1 MAYGESVLTAAIG
14 MESAPKTSVL
24 LLVSF
29 LVAVCCL
36 AAYLE
41 RYRRLVRHIN
51 CIPGPAT
58 LPIIGNA
65 LLINADRE
73 ELFNRIIAS
82 RKLYGRRQGITRIW
96 NGLTPY
102 VLISKAQAVEKILN
116 STKNIEKGR
125 DYEFLQPWLGT
136 GLLTS
141 PAGKWHQRRKIL
153 TPTFH
158 FRILSDFVQ
167 VFNKQAAVLAEKLAW
182 EVDNA
187 AGFDCVRY
195 ITLCSLDI
203 ICETA
208 MGCPVYA
215 QQQSDSEYVRAHEK
229 IGEIML
235 QRLQKLW
242 LHPDI
247 IFRRTGQYREQQK
260 CLDILHKFSYRM
272 ITERRAVIQQNANLQ
287 PDVNNNDDDPA
298 DGTTQRKQLAF
309 LDLLIEASDEGRLLS
324 DTDIREEVDTF
335 ILGGHDTT
343 ATSIAWTLFL
353 LGTEPAVQE
362 RAVQE
367 IERVMGGAGGGL
379 PTMRELNELR
389 YLEACVKEAL
399 RLYPSIPIIGRRLTE
414 DVQLDEHRLPAGTNA
429 VVVVY
434 QLHRDPHVFPNPDK
448 FNPDRFVGSAG
459 SEPRHPYAYIPFSA
473 GPRNCIGQKF
483 GALEAKAVLVAV
495 LRRFRVEAVDRREDL
510 TLYGE
515 LVLRSKGG
523 LRPLKPPTMEG
534 LLGGSLL
541 LAKLSKLFTLFS
553 PVTLLLLTAVSGAIY
568 AYNRRRAHVVRAI
581 DKIPGPAGLP
591 IIGNTLH
598 INVDHDEIFNRII
611 AIRKL
616 YGRIQGFSRAW
627 NGPLPYVMIS
637 KASAVE

>member
-1 MAYGESVLTAAIG
+1 MAYGDSVLLASSIGAGSNSWTRQQFIESV
-14 MESAPKTSVL
+14 PKTSVL
-24 LLVSF
+24 LLLSF
-29 LVAVCCL
+29 IFIVCCL

-96 NGLTPY
+96 NGMTPY
-102 VLISKAQAVEKILN
+102 VLISQAQAVEKILS

-141 PAGKWHQRRKIL
+141 PASKWQHRRKIL

-158 FRILSDFVQ
+158 FRILADFVE
-167 VFNKQAAVLAEKLAW
+167 VFNKQATVLVEKLAK
-182 EVDNA
+182 ELDNE

-215 QQQSDSEYVRAHEK
+215 QRQSDSEYVRAHEK

-235 QRLQKLW
+235 NRLQKLW

-247 IFRRTGQYREQQK
+247 IFRCTRQYREQQK
-260 CLDILHKFSYRM
+260 CLDILHRFSYRM
-272 ITERRAVIQQNANLQ
+272 ITERRSIIQTGSMVKQATTEDGL
-287 PDVNNNDDDPA
+287 DANNNNCE
-298 DGTTQRKQLAF
+298 GTGRKQLAF
-309 LDLLIEASDEGRLLS
+309 LDLLIEASDGGRILS

-343 ATSIAWTLFL
+343 ATSISWTLFL
-353 LGTEPAVQE
+353 LGTDPTVQE
-362 RAVQE
+362 RVVQE
-367 IERVMGGAGGGL
+367 IECVMGDGGERW
-379 PTMRELNELR
+379 PTMRELNEMR
-389 YLEACVKEAL
+389 YLEACIKEGL

-414 DVQLDEHRLPAGTNA
+414 DVRLADHVLPAGTNA
-429 VVVVY
+429 VIVVY
-434 QLHRDPHVFPNPDK
+434 QLHRDPAVFPNPDR
-448 FNPDRFVGSAG
+448 FNPDHFMVDAS
-459 SEPRHPYAYIPFSA
+459 SSQEPRHPFAYIPFSA

-495 LRRFRVEAVDRREDL
+495 LRQYRVEAVDRRENL

-515 LVLRSKGG
+515 LVLRSKDG
-523 LRPLKPPTMEG
+523 LR
-534 LLGGSLL
+534 
-541 LAKLSKLFTLFS
+541 
-553 PVTLLLLTAVSGAIY
+553 I
-568 AYNRRRAHVVRAI
+568 
-581 DKIPGPAGLP
+581 
-591 IIGNTLH
+591 
-598 INVDHDEIFNRII
+598 RITK
-611 AIRKL
+611 RK
-616 YGRIQGFSRAW
+616 
-627 NGPLPYVMIS
+627 
-637 KASAVE
+637 

>member
-1 MAYGESVLTAAIG
+1 MAYGDSLLTSTIGAGSNSWTRQQFMESV
-14 MESAPKTSVL
+14 PKTSVL

-29 LVAVCCL
+29 IFLVCCM

-102 VLISKAQAVEKILN
+102 VLISQAQAVEKILS

-141 PAGKWHQRRKIL
+141 PASKWQHRRKIL

-158 FRILSDFVQ
+158 FRILSDFVE
-167 VFNKQAAVLAEKLAW
+167 VFNKQSTVLVEKLAK
-182 EVDNA
+182 ELDNVD
-187 AGFDCVRY
+187 GFDCVRY

-203 ICETA
+203 ICGMA
-208 MGCPVYA
+208 SM
-215 QQQSDSEYVRAHEK
+215 RK
-229 IGEIML
+229 L
-235 QRLQKLW
+235 QWDVQFMHSNNPIPNL
-242 LHPDI
+242 
-247 IFRRTGQYREQQK
+247 IFRCTQQYQEQQK

-272 ITERRAVIQQNANLQ
+272 ITERRSIIQGGHAKADLLV
-287 PDVNNNDDDPA
+287 DTNNNSDTVESFEHS
-298 DGTTQRKQLAF
+298 TTGRKQLAF
-309 LDLLIEASDEGRLLS
+309 LDLLIEASDGGRILT

-343 ATSIAWTLFL
+343 ATSISWTLFL
-353 LGTEPAVQE
+353 LGTEPSIQE
-362 RAVQE
+362 RVLQE
-367 IERVMGGAGGGL
+367 IEHVMGGDSERW
-379 PTMRELNELR
+379 PTMRELNEMR
-389 YLEACVKEAL
+389 YLEACIKEGL

-414 DVQLDEHRLPAGTNA
+414 DVRLTDHLLPAGTNA
-429 VVVVY
+429 VIVVY
-434 QLHRDPHVFPNPDK
+434 QLHRDPAVFPNPER
-448 FNPDRFVGSAG
+448 FNPDHFLTDASDVSTK
-459 SEPRHPYAYIPFSA
+459 RHPFAYIPFSA

-483 GALEAKAVLVAV
+483 GALEAKAVLASV
-495 LRRFRVEAVDRREDL
+495 LRRYRVEAVDRRENL

-523 LRPLKPPTMEG
+523 L
-534 LLGGSLL
+534 
-541 LAKLSKLFTLFS
+541 
-553 PVTLLLLTAVSGAIY
+553 
-568 AYNRRRAHVVRAI
+568 
-581 DKIPGPAGLP
+581 KI
-591 IIGNTLH
+591 
-598 INVDHDEIFNRII
+598 RITK
-611 AIRKL
+611 RK
-616 YGRIQGFSRAW
+616 
-627 NGPLPYVMIS
+627 
-637 KASAVE
+637 

>member
-1 MAYGESVLTAAIG
+1 MAYGDSVLLTSSIGAGSNSWTRQQFIESV
-14 MESAPKTSVL
+14 PKTSVL
-24 LLVSF
+24 LLLSF
-29 LVAVCCL
+29 IFIVCCL

-96 NGLTPY
+96 NGMTPY
-102 VLISKAQAVEKILN
+102 VLISQAQAVEKILS

-141 PAGKWHQRRKIL
+141 PASKWQHRRKIL

-158 FRILSDFVQ
+158 FRILADFVE
-167 VFNKQAAVLAEKLAW
+167 VFNKQATVLVEKLAK
-182 EVDNA
+182 ELDNE

-215 QQQSDSEYVRAHEK
+215 QRQSDSEYVRAHEK

-235 QRLQKLW
+235 NRLQKLW

-247 IFRRTGQYREQQK
+247 IFRCTRQYREQQK
-260 CLDILHKFSYRM
+260 CLDILHRFSYRM
-272 ITERRAVIQQNANLQ
+272 ITERRSIIQTGSVVKQANTEDGL
-287 PDVNNNDDDPA
+287 DANNNNCE
-298 DGTTQRKQLAF
+298 GTGRKQLAF
-309 LDLLIEASDEGRLLS
+309 LDLLIEASDGGRILS

-343 ATSIAWTLFL
+343 ATSISWTLFL
-353 LGTEPAVQE
+353 LGTDPTVQE
-362 RAVQE
+362 RVVQE
-367 IERVMGGAGGGL
+367 IECVMGDGGERW
-379 PTMRELNELR
+379 PTMRELNEMR
-389 YLEACVKEAL
+389 YLEACIKEGL

-414 DVQLDEHRLPAGTNA
+414 DVRLADHVLPAGTNA
-429 VVVVY
+429 VIVVY
-434 QLHRDPHVFPNPDK
+434 QLHRDPAVFPNPDR
-448 FNPDRFVGSAG
+448 FNPDHFMVDAS
-459 SEPRHPYAYIPFSA
+459 SSQEPRHPFAYIPFSA

-495 LRRFRVEAVDRREDL
+495 LRQYRVEAVDRRENL

-515 LVLRSKGG
+515 LVLRSKDG
-523 LRPLKPPTMEG
+523 LR
-534 LLGGSLL
+534 
-541 LAKLSKLFTLFS
+541 
-553 PVTLLLLTAVSGAIY
+553 I
-568 AYNRRRAHVVRAI
+568 
-581 DKIPGPAGLP
+581 
-591 IIGNTLH
+591 
-598 INVDHDEIFNRII
+598 RITK
-611 AIRKL
+611 RK
-616 YGRIQGFSRAW
+616 
-627 NGPLPYVMIS
+627 
-637 KASAVE
+637 

>member
-1 MAYGESVLTAAIG
+1 MAYGDSVLLASSFGAGSNSWTRQQFIESV
-14 MESAPKTSVL
+14 PKTSVL
-24 LLVSF
+24 LLLSF
-29 LVAVCCL
+29 IFIVCCL

-51 CIPGPAT
+51 RIPGPAT

-96 NGLTPY
+96 NGMTPY
-102 VLISKAQAVEKILN
+102 VLISQAQAVEKILS

-141 PAGKWHQRRKIL
+141 PASKWQHRRKIL

-158 FRILSDFVQ
+158 FRILADFVE
-167 VFNKQAAVLAEKLAW
+167 VFNKQATVLVEKLAK
-182 EVDNA
+182 ELDNE

-215 QQQSDSEYVRAHEK
+215 QRQSDSEYVRAHEK

-235 QRLQKLW
+235 NRLQKLW

-247 IFRRTGQYREQQK
+247 IFRCTRQYREQQK
-260 CLDILHKFSYRM
+260 CLDILHRFSYRM
-272 ITERRAVIQQNANLQ
+272 ITERRSIIQTGSVMKQANTEDGL
-287 PDVNNNDDDPA
+287 DANNNKCE
-298 DGTTQRKQLAF
+298 GSGRKQLAF
-309 LDLLIEASDEGRLLS
+309 LDLLIEASDGGRILS

-343 ATSIAWTLFL
+343 ATSISWTLFL
-353 LGTEPAVQE
+353 LGTDPTVQE
-362 RAVQE
+362 RVVQE
-367 IERVMGGAGGGL
+367 IECVMGDGGERW
-379 PTMRELNELR
+379 PTMRELNEMR
-389 YLEACVKEAL
+389 YLEACIKEGL

-414 DVQLDEHRLPAGTNA
+414 DVRLADHVVPAGTNA
-429 VVVVY
+429 VIVVY
-434 QLHRDPHVFPNPDK
+434 QLHRDPAVFPNPDR
-448 FNPDRFVGSAG
+448 FNPDHFMVDAS
-459 SEPRHPYAYIPFSA
+459 SSQEPRHPFAYIPFSA

-495 LRRFRVEAVDRREDL
+495 LRQYRVEAVDRRENL

-515 LVLRSKGG
+515 LVLRSKDG
-523 LRPLKPPTMEG
+523 LR
-534 LLGGSLL
+534 
-541 LAKLSKLFTLFS
+541 
-553 PVTLLLLTAVSGAIY
+553 I
-568 AYNRRRAHVVRAI
+568 
-581 DKIPGPAGLP
+581 
-591 IIGNTLH
+591 
-598 INVDHDEIFNRII
+598 RITK
-611 AIRKL
+611 RK
-616 YGRIQGFSRAW
+616 
-627 NGPLPYVMIS
+627 
-637 KASAVE
+637 

>member
-1 MAYGESVLTAAIG
+1 MAYGDPVLLASSIGAGSNSWTRQQFIESV
-14 MESAPKTSVL
+14 PKTSVL
-24 LLVSF
+24 LLLSF
-29 LVAVCCL
+29 IFIVCCL

-58 LPIIGNA
+58 LPVIGNA

-96 NGLTPY
+96 NGMTPY
-102 VLISKAQAVEKILN
+102 VLISQAQAVEKILS

-141 PAGKWHQRRKIL
+141 PASKWQHRRKIL

-158 FRILSDFVQ
+158 FRILADFVE
-167 VFNKQAAVLAEKLAW
+167 VFNKQATVLVEKLAK
-182 EVDNA
+182 ELDNE

-215 QQQSDSEYVRAHEK
+215 QRQSDSEYVRAHEK

-235 QRLQKLW
+235 NRLQKLW

-247 IFRRTGQYREQQK
+247 IFRCTRQYREQQK
-260 CLDILHKFSYRM
+260 CLDILHRFSYRM
-272 ITERRAVIQQNANLQ
+272 ITERRSIIQTGSMVKQANTEDGL
-287 PDVNNNDDDPA
+287 DANNNNCE
-298 DGTTQRKQLAF
+298 GSGRKQLAF
-309 LDLLIEASDEGRLLS
+309 LDLLIEASDGGRILS

-343 ATSIAWTLFL
+343 ATSISWTLFL
-353 LGTEPAVQE
+353 LGTDPTVQE
-362 RAVQE
+362 RVVQE
-367 IERVMGGAGGGL
+367 IECVMGDGGERW
-379 PTMRELNELR
+379 PTMRELSEMR
-389 YLEACVKEAL
+389 YLEACIKEGL

-414 DVQLDEHRLPAGTNA
+414 DVRLADHVLPAGTNA
-429 VVVVY
+429 VIVVY
-434 QLHRDPHVFPNPDK
+434 QLHRDPAVFPNPDR
-448 FNPDRFVGSAG
+448 FNPDHFMVDASSAQK
-459 SEPRHPYAYIPFSA
+459 PRHPFAYIPFSA

-495 LRRFRVEAVDRREDL
+495 LRQYRVEAVDRRENL

-515 LVLRSKGG
+515 LVLRSKDG
-523 LRPLKPPTMEG
+523 LR
-534 LLGGSLL
+534 
-541 LAKLSKLFTLFS
+541 
-553 PVTLLLLTAVSGAIY
+553 I
-568 AYNRRRAHVVRAI
+568 
-581 DKIPGPAGLP
+581 
-591 IIGNTLH
+591 
-598 INVDHDEIFNRII
+598 RITK
-611 AIRKL
+611 RK
-616 YGRIQGFSRAW
+616 
-627 NGPLPYVMIS
+627 
-637 KASAVE
+637 

>member
-1 MAYGESVLTAAIG
+1 MAYGDSVLTSAIG
-14 MESAPKTSVL
+14 ANSWTRQQLMESVPKTSVL

-29 LVAVCCL
+29 IFIVCCL

-51 CIPGPAT
+51 RIPGPAT

-96 NGLTPY
+96 NGMTPY
-102 VLISKAQAVEKILN
+102 VLISQAQAVEKILS

-141 PAGKWHQRRKIL
+141 PASKWQHRRKIL

-158 FRILSDFVQ
+158 FRILSDFVE
-167 VFNKQAAVLAEKLAW
+167 VFNKQSTVLVEKLAR
-182 EVDNA
+182 EVDNEG
-187 AGFDCVRY
+187 GFDCVRY

-215 QQQSDSEYVRAHEK
+215 QQQSDSVYVRAHEK
-229 IGEIML
+229 IGQIML
-235 QRLQKLW
+235 NRLQRLW
-242 LHPDI
+242 LHPDL
-247 IFRRTGQYREQQK
+247 IFRCTQQYQEQQQ

-272 ITERRAVIQQNANLQ
+272 ITERRSIIEAGHAKADLLV
-287 PDVNNNDDDPA
+287 DTNNNSEA
-298 DGTTQRKQLAF
+298 VESLQHSAAGRKQLAF
-309 LDLLIEASDEGRLLS
+309 LDLLIEASDGGRVLS

-343 ATSIAWTLFL
+343 ATSISWTLFL
-353 LGTEPAVQE
+353 LGTDPAVQE
-362 RAVQE
+362 KVVQE
-367 IERVMGGAGGGL
+367 IEQVMGGDAERW
-379 PTMRELNELR
+379 PTMRELNEMR
-389 YLEACVKEAL
+389 YLEACIKEGL

-414 DVQLDEHRLPAGTNA
+414 DVRLADHLLPAGTNA
-429 VVVVY
+429 VIVVY
-434 QLHRDPHVFPNPDK
+434 QLHRDPAVFPNPDR
-448 FNPDRFVGSAG
+448 FNPDHFMADAPHVGSRQ
-459 SEPRHPYAYIPFSA
+459 PRHPFAYIPFSA

-483 GALEAKAVLVAV
+483 GALEAKAVLVSV
-495 LRRFRVEAVDRREDL
+495 LRQYRVEAVDRRENL

-523 LRPLKPPTMEG
+523 LKIRITK
-534 LLGGSLL
+534 
-541 LAKLSKLFTLFS
+541 
-553 PVTLLLLTAVSGAIY
+553 
-568 AYNRRRAHVVRAI
+568 RR
-581 DKIPGPAGLP
+581 
-591 IIGNTLH
+591 
-598 INVDHDEIFNRII
+598 
-611 AIRKL
+611 
-616 YGRIQGFSRAW
+616 
-627 NGPLPYVMIS
+627 
-637 KASAVE
+637 

>member
-1 MAYGESVLTAAIG
+1 MAYGESVLTASIG
-14 MESAPKTSVL
+14 MESVPKGGVL
-24 LLVSF
+24 LLLGFIFV
-29 LVAVCCL
+29 VCCL

-51 CIPGPAT
+51 GIPGPAT
-58 LPIIGNA
+58 LPVIGNA

-102 VLISKAQAVEKILN
+102 VLISKAQAVEKILS
-116 STKNIEKGR
+116 STRNIEKGR

-158 FRILSDFVQ
+158 FRILSDFVE
-167 VFNKQAAVLAEKLAW
+167 VFNKQSAVLADKLAR

-215 QQQSDSEYVRAHEK
+215 QKQSDSEYVRAHEK

-235 QRLQKLW
+235 NRLQKLW

-247 IFRRTGQYREQQK
+247 VFRCTNQYREQQK

-272 ITERRAVIQQNANLQ
+272 ITERRAVIERKSNAA
-287 PDVNNNDDDPA
+287 PDVNNNGDP
-298 DGTTQRKQLAF
+298 GEEETTQRKQLAF
-309 LDLLIEASDEGRLLS
+309 LDLLIEASDGGRVLT

-353 LGTEPAVQE
+353 LGTDPSVQE
-362 RAVQE
+362 RVVQE
-367 IERVMGGAGGGL
+367 IDQVMGCSDRDSS
-379 PTMRELNELR
+379 PTMRQLTEMR

-414 DVQLDEHRLPAGTNA
+414 DVQLEDHLLPAGTNA
-429 VVVVY
+429 VIVVY
-434 QLHRDPHVFPNPDK
+434 QLHRDPAVFPNPDR
-448 FNPDRFVGSAG
+448 FNPDHFLGAT
-459 SEPRHPYAYIPFSA
+459 EPRHPFAYIPFSA

-495 LRRFRVEAVDRREDL
+495 LRRYRVEAIDRRENL

-515 LVLRSKGG
+515 LVLRSKDG
-523 LRPLKPPTMEG
+523 LR
-534 LLGGSLL
+534 
-541 LAKLSKLFTLFS
+541 
-553 PVTLLLLTAVSGAIY
+553 I
-568 AYNRRRAHVVRAI
+568 
-581 DKIPGPAGLP
+581 
-591 IIGNTLH
+591 
-598 INVDHDEIFNRII
+598 RITK
-611 AIRKL
+611 RK
-616 YGRIQGFSRAW
+616 
-627 NGPLPYVMIS
+627 
-637 KASAVE
+637 

>member
-1 MAYGESVLTAAIG
+1 MSYSDLVLTSTIG
-14 MESAPKTSVL
+14 SGSNNWTRQQIMESAPKTTVL
-24 LLVSF
+24 LLLSF
-29 LVAVCCL
+29 IFIICCL

-51 CIPGPAT
+51 SIPGPAT

-96 NGLTPY
+96 NGMTPY
-102 VLISKAQAVEKILN
+102 VLISQAQTVEKILSSN
-116 STKNIEKGR
+116 KNIEKGR

-141 PAGKWHQRRKIL
+141 SASKWQHRRKIL

-158 FRILSDFVQ
+158 FRILSDFVE
-167 VFNKQAAVLAEKLAW
+167 VFNKQSEVLVEKLTQ
-182 EVDNA
+182 EIDNK

-215 QQQSDSEYVRAHEK
+215 QRQSDSEYVRAHEK
-229 IGEIML
+229 IGQIML
-235 QRLQKLW
+235 SRLQKLW

-247 IFRRTGQYREQQK
+247 IFRCTKQYQEQQQ

-272 ITERRAVIQQNANLQ
+272 IKERRAIIQASHIKS
-287 PDVNNNDDDPA
+287 DVQGDA
-298 DGTTQRKQLAF
+298 TKSTEATQSHQLFSTGRKQLAF
-309 LDLLIEASDEGRLLS
+309 LDLLIEASDGGRVLS

-343 ATSIAWTLFL
+343 ATSISWTLFL
-353 LGTEPAVQE
+353 LGTEPSIQEKAVK
-362 RAVQE
+362 E
-367 IERVMGGAGGGL
+367 IEHVMSGDNYRW
-379 PTMRELNELR
+379 PTMRELNEMR
-389 YLEACVKEAL
+389 FLEACIKEAL

-414 DVQLDEHRLPAGTNA
+414 DVQLAEHLLPAGTNA
-429 VVVVY
+429 VIVVY
-434 QLHRDPHVFPNPDK
+434 QLHRDPAVFPNPDR
-448 FNPDRFVGSAG
+448 FNPERFLPDAANVKK
-459 SEPRHPYAYIPFSA
+459 PRHPFAYIPFSA

-483 GALEAKAVLVAV
+483 GALEAKAVLVSI
-495 LRRFRVEAVDRREDL
+495 LRRYRIEAVDRRENL

-515 LVLRSKGG
+515 LVLRSKDG
-523 LRPLKPPTMEG
+523 L
-534 LLGGSLL
+534 
-541 LAKLSKLFTLFS
+541 
-553 PVTLLLLTAVSGAIY
+553 
-568 AYNRRRAHVVRAI
+568 
-581 DKIPGPAGLP
+581 KI
-591 IIGNTLH
+591 
-598 INVDHDEIFNRII
+598 RITK
-611 AIRKL
+611 RK
-616 YGRIQGFSRAW
+616 
-627 NGPLPYVMIS
+627 
-637 KASAVE
+637 

>member
-1 MAYGESVLTAAIG
+1 MGFGESVLASALGAGSNSWTRQQLI
-14 MESAPKTSVL
+14 ESVPRTGVL

-29 LVAVCCL
+29 IFAVCCL

-96 NGLTPY
+96 NGMTPY
-102 VLISKAQAVEKILN
+102 VLISQAQAVEKILS

-141 PAGKWHQRRKIL
+141 PASKWQHRRKIL

-158 FRILSDFVQ
+158 FRILSDFVE
-167 VFNKQAAVLAEKLAW
+167 VFNKQAAVLAGKLAT
-182 EVDNA
+182 ELDNA

-235 QRLQKLW
+235 NRLQKLW

-247 IFRRTGQYREQQK
+247 VFRCTSQYREQQK

-272 ITERRAVIQQNANLQ
+272 ITERRSIIRAGHKPL
-287 PDVNNNDDDPA
+287 DENNNSETVA
-298 DGTTQRKQLAF
+298 GRKQLAF

-343 ATSIAWTLFL
+343 ATAIAWTLFL
-353 LGTEPAVQE
+353 LGTDPSVQE
-362 RAVQE
+362 RALGE
-367 IERVMGGAGGGL
+367 IEHVMGDGPRDRY
-379 PTMRELNELR
+379 PTMRELNEMR
-389 YLEACVKEAL
+389 YLEACIKEGL

-414 DVQLDEHRLPAGTNA
+414 DVRLAEHVLPAGTNA
-429 VVVVY
+429 VIVVY
-434 QLHRDPHVFPNPDK
+434 QLHRDPAVFPNPDR
-448 FNPDRFVGSAG
+448 FNPDHFLGDGQR
-459 SEPRHPYAYIPFSA
+459 PRHPFAYIPFSA

-495 LRRFRVEAVDRREDL
+495 LRQYRVEAVDRREDL

-523 LRPLKPPTMEG
+523 LRIR
-534 LLGGSLL
+534 
-541 LAKLSKLFTLFS
+541 
-553 PVTLLLLTAVSGAIY
+553 VTKR
-568 AYNRRRAHVVRAI
+568 N
-581 DKIPGPAGLP
+581 
-591 IIGNTLH
+591 
-598 INVDHDEIFNRII
+598 
-611 AIRKL
+611 
-616 YGRIQGFSRAW
+616 
-627 NGPLPYVMIS
+627 
-637 KASAVE
+637 

>member
-1 MAYGESVLTAAIG
+1 MSYSVSSALTYSIG
-14 MESAPKTSVL
+14 LGSNSWARQQLIENAPKTSVL
-24 LLVSF
+24 LLLTF
-29 LVAVCCL
+29 IFIMCCL

-41 RYRRLVRHIN
+41 RYRRLVRHID

-58 LPIIGNA
+58 LPIVGNA

-141 PAGKWHQRRKIL
+141 PASKWQHRRKIL

-158 FRILSDFVQ
+158 FRILSDFVE
-167 VFNKQAAVLAEKLAW
+167 VFNKQAAVLVQNLAN

-187 AGFDCVRY
+187 DGFDCVRY

-215 QQQSDSEYVRAHEK
+215 QQQSDSKYVRAHEK

-235 QRLQKLW
+235 NRLQKLW

-247 IFRRTGQYREQQK
+247 VFRCTKQYREQRK
-260 CLDILHKFSYRM
+260 CLEILHDFSYRM
-272 ITERRAVIQQNANLQ
+272 ITERRAIIQASQMK
-287 PDVNNNDDDPA
+287 PDEQIDANNNTPMDDSHA
-298 DGTTQRKQLAF
+298 TTASSGRKQLAF
-309 LDLLIEASDEGRLLS
+309 LDLLIEASDGGRILS

-343 ATSIAWTLFL
+343 ATAISWTLFL
-353 LGTEPAVQE
+353 LGTEPSIQE
-362 RAVQE
+362 KVLKE
-367 IERVMGGAGGGL
+367 IDHVMGCDRERW
-379 PTMRELNELR
+379 PSMRELNEMR
-389 YLEACVKEAL
+389 YLEACIKEGL

-414 DVQLDEHRLPAGTNA
+414 DVQIDNHLLPAGTNA
-429 VVVVY
+429 VIIVY
-434 QLHRDPHVFPNPDK
+434 QLHRDPSVFPNPDR
-448 FNPDRFVGSAG
+448 FNPDRFMVDQAG
-459 SEPRHPYAYIPFSA
+459 SGNVPRHPFAYIPFSA

-483 GALEAKAVLVAV
+483 GALESKAVLVSV
-495 LRRFRVEAVDRREDL
+495 LRKYRIEAVDRRENL
-510 TLYGE
+510 TLFGE
-515 LVLRSKGG
+515 LVLRSKDG
-523 LRPLKPPTMEG
+523 L
-534 LLGGSLL
+534 
-541 LAKLSKLFTLFS
+541 
-553 PVTLLLLTAVSGAIY
+553 
-568 AYNRRRAHVVRAI
+568 
-581 DKIPGPAGLP
+581 KI
-591 IIGNTLH
+591 
-598 INVDHDEIFNRII
+598 RITK
-611 AIRKL
+611 RK
-616 YGRIQGFSRAW
+616 
-627 NGPLPYVMIS
+627 
-637 KASAVE
+637 

>member
-1 MAYGESVLTAAIG
+1 MAYGDSVLLASSIGAGSNSWTRQQFIESV
-14 MESAPKTSVL
+14 PKTSVL
-24 LLVSF
+24 LLLSF
-29 LVAVCCL
+29 IFIVCCL

-96 NGLTPY
+96 NGMTPY
-102 VLISKAQAVEKILN
+102 VLISQAQAVEKILS

-141 PAGKWHQRRKIL
+141 PASKWQHRRKIL

-158 FRILSDFVQ
+158 FRILADFVE
-167 VFNKQAAVLAEKLAW
+167 VFNKQATVLVEKLAK
-182 EVDNA
+182 ELDNE

-215 QQQSDSEYVRAHEK
+215 QRQSDSEYVRAHEK

-235 QRLQKLW
+235 NRLQKLW

-247 IFRRTGQYREQQK
+247 IFRCTRQYREQQK
-260 CLDILHKFSYRM
+260 CLDILHRFSYRM
-272 ITERRAVIQQNANLQ
+272 ITERRSIIQTGSVVKQANTEDGL
-287 PDVNNNDDDPA
+287 DANNNQCE
-298 DGTTQRKQLAF
+298 GTGRKQLAF
-309 LDLLIEASDEGRLLS
+309 LDLLIEASDGGRILS

-343 ATSIAWTLFL
+343 ATSISWTLFL
-353 LGTEPAVQE
+353 LGTDPTVQE
-362 RAVQE
+362 RVVQE
-367 IERVMGGAGGGL
+367 IECVMGDGGERW
-379 PTMRELNELR
+379 PTMRELNEMR
-389 YLEACVKEAL
+389 YLEACIKEGL

-414 DVQLDEHRLPAGTNA
+414 DVRLADHVLPAGTNA
-429 VVVVY
+429 VIVVY
-434 QLHRDPHVFPNPDK
+434 QLHRDPAVFPNPDR
-448 FNPDRFVGSAG
+448 FNPDHFMVDASS
-459 SEPRHPYAYIPFSA
+459 SEKPRHPFAYIPFSA

-495 LRRFRVEAVDRREDL
+495 LRQYRVEAVDRRENL

-515 LVLRSKGG
+515 LVLRSKDG
-523 LRPLKPPTMEG
+523 LR
-534 LLGGSLL
+534 
-541 LAKLSKLFTLFS
+541 
-553 PVTLLLLTAVSGAIY
+553 I
-568 AYNRRRAHVVRAI
+568 
-581 DKIPGPAGLP
+581 
-591 IIGNTLH
+591 
-598 INVDHDEIFNRII
+598 RITK
-611 AIRKL
+611 RK
-616 YGRIQGFSRAW
+616 
-627 NGPLPYVMIS
+627 
-637 KASAVE
+637 

>member
-1 MAYGESVLTAAIG
+1 MAYGDSVLLASSIGAGSNSWTRQQFIESV
-14 MESAPKTSVL
+14 PKTSVL
-24 LLVSF
+24 LLLSF
-29 LVAVCCL
+29 IFIVCCL

-96 NGLTPY
+96 NGMTPY
-102 VLISKAQAVEKILN
+102 VLISQAQAVEKILS

-141 PAGKWHQRRKIL
+141 PASKWQHRRKIL

-158 FRILSDFVQ
+158 FRILADFVE
-167 VFNKQAAVLAEKLAW
+167 VFNKQATVLVEKLAK
-182 EVDNA
+182 ELDNE

-215 QQQSDSEYVRAHEK
+215 QRQSDSEYVRAHEK

-235 QRLQKLW
+235 NRLQKLW

-247 IFRRTGQYREQQK
+247 IFRCTRQYREQQK
-260 CLDILHKFSYRM
+260 CLDILHRFSYRM
-272 ITERRAVIQQNANLQ
+272 ITERRSIIQTGSVVKQATTEDGL
-287 PDVNNNDDDPA
+287 DANNNNCE
-298 DGTTQRKQLAF
+298 GTGRKQLAF
-309 LDLLIEASDEGRLLS
+309 LDLLIEASDGGRILS

-343 ATSIAWTLFL
+343 ATSISWTLFL
-353 LGTEPAVQE
+353 LGTDPTVQE
-362 RAVQE
+362 RVVQE
-367 IERVMGGAGGGL
+367 IECVMGDGGERW
-379 PTMRELNELR
+379 PTMRELNEMR
-389 YLEACVKEAL
+389 YLEACIKEGL

-414 DVQLDEHRLPAGTNA
+414 DVRLADHVLPAGTNA
-429 VVVVY
+429 VIVVY
-434 QLHRDPHVFPNPDK
+434 QLHRDPAVFPNPDR
-448 FNPDRFVGSAG
+448 FNPDHFMVDAS
-459 SEPRHPYAYIPFSA
+459 SSQEPRHPFAYIPFSA

-495 LRRFRVEAVDRREDL
+495 LRQYRVEAVDRRENL

-515 LVLRSKGG
+515 LVLRSKDG
-523 LRPLKPPTMEG
+523 LR
-534 LLGGSLL
+534 
-541 LAKLSKLFTLFS
+541 
-553 PVTLLLLTAVSGAIY
+553 I
-568 AYNRRRAHVVRAI
+568 
-581 DKIPGPAGLP
+581 
-591 IIGNTLH
+591 
-598 INVDHDEIFNRII
+598 RITK
-611 AIRKL
+611 RK
-616 YGRIQGFSRAW
+616 
-627 NGPLPYVMIS
+627 
-637 KASAVE
+637 

>member
-1 MAYGESVLTAAIG
+1 MPYSDSVLTAAIG
-14 MESAPKTSVL
+14 SASNSWTRQQFIESAPKTSVL

-29 LVAVCCL
+29 IFIVCCM

-51 CIPGPAT
+51 SIPGPAT

-96 NGLTPY
+96 NGMTPY
-102 VLISKAQAVEKILN
+102 VLISQAQAVEKILS

-141 PAGKWHQRRKIL
+141 PASKWQHRRKIL

-158 FRILSDFVQ
+158 FRILADFVE
-167 VFNKQAAVLAEKLAW
+167 VFNKQSEVLVEKLAQ
-182 EVDNA
+182 ELCNET
-187 AGFDCVRY
+187 GFDCVRY

-229 IGEIML
+229 IGQIML
-235 QRLQKLW
+235 NRLQKLW

-247 IFRRTGQYREQQK
+247 IFRCTEQYQEQQK

-272 ITERRAVIQQNANLQ
+272 ITERRAIIQAGHTKAGL
-287 PDVNNNDDDPA
+287 PVDANNNSEA
-298 DGTTQRKQLAF
+298 EESHQLSSTVRKQLAF
-309 LDLLIEASDEGRLLS
+309 LDLLIEASDGGRVLS

-343 ATSIAWTLFL
+343 ATSISWTLFL
-353 LGTEPAVQE
+353 LGTEPSIQAK
-362 RAVQE
+362 AVQE
-367 IERVMGGAGGGL
+367 IEHVMGGDSARW
-379 PTMRELNELR
+379 PTMRELNEMR
-389 YLEACVKEAL
+389 YLEACIKEAL

-414 DVQLDEHRLPAGTNA
+414 DVRLAEHVLPAGTNA
-429 VVVVY
+429 VIVVY
-434 QLHRDPHVFPNPDK
+434 QLHRDPTVFPNPDR
-448 FNPDRFVGSAG
+448 FNPEHFLSDTNGRKA
-459 SEPRHPYAYIPFSA
+459 RHPFAYIPFSA

-483 GALEAKAVLVAV
+483 GALEAKAVLVSV
-495 LRRFRVEAVDRREDL
+495 LRRYRVEAVDRREDL

-515 LVLRSKGG
+515 LVLRSKDG
-523 LRPLKPPTMEG
+523 L
-534 LLGGSLL
+534 
-541 LAKLSKLFTLFS
+541 
-553 PVTLLLLTAVSGAIY
+553 
-568 AYNRRRAHVVRAI
+568 
-581 DKIPGPAGLP
+581 KI
-591 IIGNTLH
+591 
-598 INVDHDEIFNRII
+598 RITK
-611 AIRKL
+611 RK
-616 YGRIQGFSRAW
+616 
-627 NGPLPYVMIS
+627 
-637 KASAVE
+637 